1 MDRCQRSSLRGWRE
15 KPFAIHLG
23 DFRATGE
30 NFGETRRNVT
40 ETTADYRLRLILDAT
55 IDAIESGKDMR
66 ETIWKALVTTDEHA
80 RLSTLTTVEAGER
93 SSLPMTKKEMER
105 TLWAVTSRHL
115 PTPVRRGKKGW
126 YPPTKP
132 NWYQIEE

>member
-1 MDRCQRSSLRGWRE
+1 MRGSL
-15 KPFAIHLG
+15 PM
-23 DFRATGE
+23 
-30 NFGETRRNVT
+30 T

-66 ETIWKALVTTDEHA
+66 EAIWKALVTTDEHA